1 MTKAEKKQVDRAA
14 VMGRGALLRT
24 LAVIHRAGSS
34 RTQREV
40 IAMLEQAHALNEFET
55 VNGALLHR
63 SEV

>member
-40 IAMLEQAHALNEFET
+40 LQMIADAGASDEFT
-55 VNGALLHR
+55 SVNGALLHR

>member
-1 MTKAEKKQVDRAA
+1 MTKAEQKQVDKAT
-14 VMGRGALLRT
+14 VHGRGALLRT

-40 IAMLEQAHALNEFET
+40 MNMITEANASDEFT
-55 VNGALLHR
+55 IVGSALLHN